1 MPLCLSGNRSVSVG
15 EGRILLHPIRLP
27 KDRVSRGSELAGRD
41 GQQDHTQK
49 NWRNKADVG
58 GSWKW
63 KAKGSVAQS
72 CPTLCN
78 PMDQGLLPIQFS
90 RQEYWVGIHSFSRGS
105 SHPGI
110 EPASPASQAGSLLS
124 EPPGKPRKIMAGG
137 GGGVGWCHQ
146 INIWKFVTCYRLSP

>member
-90 RQEYWVGIHSFSRGS
+90 RQENWVGIHSFSRGS

-110 EPASPASQAGSLLS
+110 EPAISCIAGRFLTDWATRQVPAVYKVFTKTGRGPWLGGDSALG
-124 EPPGKPRKIMAGG
+124 PP
-137 GGGVGWCHQ
+137 V
-146 INIWKFVTCYRLSP
+146 